1 MNIPTEIWTVVDTR
15 GNAIVKSSREVA
27 ELYAR
32 VWDREYPRLAPRQVI
47 RYTVA
52 LPVSNTQGS
61 PEDAIPDPAIPP
73 EAP

>member
-1 MNIPTEIWTVVDTR
+1 MNIPTEIWTVIDNR
-15 GNAIVKSSREVA
+15 GNAIVRSCREVA
-27 ELYAR
+27 EMYAR
-32 VWDREYPRLAPRQVI
+32 LWDREYPRLAPHQVI

-61 PEDAIPDPAIPP
+61 PEDAIPDATFSA